1 MKSEREFVFR
11 ITPFTPATMPMAR
24 LAEYMGDLAQL
35 LGNEQSV
42 HFLRVA
48 EGSACLE
55 YQVEDEAIFKVNE
68 RVAEARSGKGP
79 AEASNA
85 VLRINRRLTEDGG
98 RGAIAEKA
106 GAEIIQFPGKIIE
119 EEAFSGQVIQHDF
132 LDGYLVRLGGKRE
145 DVPIHFEDRNGRPY
159 SGTASRSLARAL
171 GPHLFGGELRLFGSM
186 VWAINSIG
194 KWDLEK
200 FHISRFE
207 ILEEDTLLDAV
218 TRLRSIKGGDWESLK
233 DPWAA
238 LSDLVGNEVE
248 ALQ

>member
-1 MKSEREFVFR
+1 
-11 ITPFTPATMPMAR
+11 
-24 LAEYMGDLAQL
+24 
-35 LGNEQSV
+35 
-42 HFLRVA
+42 
-48 EGSACLE
+48 
-55 YQVEDEAIFKVNE
+55 
-68 RVAEARSGKGP
+68 
-79 AEASNA
+79 
-85 VLRINRRLTEDGG
+85 
-98 RGAIAEKA
+98 
-106 GAEIIQFPGKIIE
+106 
-119 EEAFSGQVIQHDF
+119 
-132 LDGYLVRLGGKRE
+132 
-145 DVPIHFEDRNGRPY
+145 
-159 SGTASRSLARAL
+159 
-171 GPHLFGGELRLFGSM
+171 M